1 MKEILRTEKEWL
13 KQTAIE
19 IRKTK
24 EEWKHNQRTYD
35 FTFPRWN
42 DPKWEEKLRERSK
55 MYAPAGKLWRLSR
68 EYRHRHIAYSL
79 VRGSTYYQIERTVR
93 DGNEPDMKLVT
104 KILEETY
111 KLKWTN
117 INELPEPM
125 DKEVCPKCFHLGCK

>member
-13 KQTAIE
+13 KETAIK
-19 IRKTK
+19 IRKAK
-24 EEWKHNQRTYD
+24 EEWKETQRNND
-35 FTFPRWN
+35 FSLPTWSDSKF
-42 DPKWEEKLRERSK
+42 EEKFRAHCRLYE
-55 MYAPAGKLWRLSR
+55 PLGKLWKLSR

-111 KLKWTN
+111 KLKWTD

-125 DKEVCPKCFHLGCK
+125 DKKICPKCFHLGCK